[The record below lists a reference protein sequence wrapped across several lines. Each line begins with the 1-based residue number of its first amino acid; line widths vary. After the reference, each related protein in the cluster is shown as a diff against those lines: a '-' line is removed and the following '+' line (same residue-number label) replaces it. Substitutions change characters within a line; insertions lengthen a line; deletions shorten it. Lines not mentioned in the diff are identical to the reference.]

1 MDTPA
6 TTPVFPL
13 DWARSPGPSQTA
25 IASRADR
32 RHRLAAVSPVVLPG
46 AVPLRVDACDVVYS
60 DSGIGGLAGFGEPAQ
75 GPGPEAPDPGDRE
88 GAGAELATAAETF
101 VGMSLAEVER
111 LVIEATI
118 RACGGSLPK
127 AARVLDVSP
136 STLYRKRA
144 RWIGSSR

>member
-6 TTPVFPL
+6 TMLVFPL
-13 DWARSPGPSQTA
+13 DRARSPAPPRTA

-32 RHRLAAVSPVVLPG
+32 RHRPAAASPVVLPG
-46 AVPLRVDACDVVYS
+46 AAPLRADACDVVYS

-75 GPGPEAPDPGDRE
+75 DPGPQGPDPGDRE
-88 GAGAELATAAETF
+88 GAGAELATVADTF